1 MLFVG
6 KTGAAGCVG
15 TDQLCCLR
23 GRREQQAAWGLTSCA
38 VCGEDGS
45 SRLRGD

>member
-6 KTGAAGCVG
+6 KTGVASCMG
-15 TDQLCCLR
+15 TDQLCCLW
-23 GRREQQAAWGLTSCA
+23 GRREQGGAWGLTGCV

-45 SRLRGD
+45 SELHGD

>member
-6 KTGAAGCVG
+6 KTGTGGRVE
-15 TDQLCCLR
+15 TDQLCCLW
-23 GRREQQAAWGLTSCA
+23 GRREQRATWRLTSCA

-45 SRLRGD
+45 SGLRGD

>member
-15 TDQLCCLR
+15 TDQLCCLW
-23 GRREQQAAWGLTSCA
+23 GRREQRAAWRLTGCV

-45 SRLRGD
+45 SGLRGD

>member
-15 TDQLCCLR
+15 TDQLCCLW
-23 GRREQQAAWGLTSCA
+23 GRREQQAAWGLTGCV
-38 VCGEDGS
+38 VCGEDGN
-45 SRLRGD
+45 RGPRGD